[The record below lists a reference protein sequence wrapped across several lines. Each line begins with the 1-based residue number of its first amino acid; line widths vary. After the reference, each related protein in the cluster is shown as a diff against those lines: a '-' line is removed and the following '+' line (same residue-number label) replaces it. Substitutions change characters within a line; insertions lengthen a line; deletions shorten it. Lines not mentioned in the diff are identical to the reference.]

1 MSIADHLAEAQAA
14 AGPDPRRMCWYLAGV
29 VQGLHD
35 AAQEDISSGF
45 IRQQSDTAQPPPK
58 AAPDA
63 IVGTFEFVAGIDPDD
78 VD

>member
-1 MSIADHLAEAQAA
+1 MSIADRLAEAQEA
-14 AGPDPRRMCWYLAGV
+14 AGPDPRKMCWYLAGV

-45 IRQQSDTAQPPPK
+45 IRQQTAAPQPPPK
-58 AAPDA
+58 DAPDA

>member
-1 MSIADHLAEAQAA
+1 VSIADRLAEAQEA
-14 AGPDPRRMCWYLAGV
+14 AGADPRKMCWYLAGV

-35 AAQEDISSGF
+35 AAQADVSSGF
-45 IRQQSDTAQPPPK
+45 IRQQGDTAQPPPK

-63 IVGTFEFVAGIDPDD
+63 IVGTFEFVSGIDPDD